1 MEKMENLEM
10 KMLVRFLHLPR
21 EEPLLVCA
29 FVLAASCLVV
39 YGDVLT
45 NVAAFLLSVTCP
57 PPLSLSPT
65 SDHRRGEAHAN
76 CWCRYLRVINLL

>member
-21 EEPLLVCA
+21 EELLLVCV
-29 FVLAASCLVV
+29 FVLAASCLEV
-39 YGDVLT
+39 YVLT
-45 NVAAFLLSVTCP
+45 DVAAFLLSVTCP

-76 CWCRYLRVINLL
+76 LIVDVGTLE